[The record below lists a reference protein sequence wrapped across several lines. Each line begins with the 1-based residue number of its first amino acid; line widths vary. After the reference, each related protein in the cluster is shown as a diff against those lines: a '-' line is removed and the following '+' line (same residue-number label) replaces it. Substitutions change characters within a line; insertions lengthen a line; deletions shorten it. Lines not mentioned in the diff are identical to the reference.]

1 MLLNIFL
8 LDCVLSLIFHALVY
22 VIAKHSEQGSQGYL
36 VFDATMAADSPQV
49 LEGPPQEDDKETPEE
64 RHHGRGEESPPH
76 ALAIVI
82 ARHVWGEWDDHI
94 HPGYGDRRVRVF
106 VVVVI
111 ISHSRAAVAAA
122 GKVAIYH
129 S

>member
-1 MLLNIFL
+1 MYI
-8 LDCVLSLIFHALVY
+8 DVKQSKQA
-22 VIAKHSEQGSQGYL
+22 SRGYL

-82 ARHVWGEWDDHI
+82 ARHVCGERDDHI
-94 HPGYGDRRVRVF
+94 HSGYGDRRVRVF
-106 VVVVI
+106 IVVVI

-122 GKVAIYH
+122 GKVAICH

>member
-1 MLLNIFL
+1 MCALHFL
-8 LDCVLSLIFHALVY
+8 RVNG
-22 VIAKHSEQGSQGYL
+22 KQGEQDSRGYL
-36 VFDATMAADSPQV
+36 GFDATMAADSPQV

-82 ARHVWGEWDDHI
+82 ARHVWGEGDDHI

-106 VVVVI
+106 IVVDI

-122 GKVAIYH
+122 GKVAICH

>member
-1 MLLNIFL
+1 MRKRIS
-8 LDCVLSLIFHALVY
+8 VER
-22 VIAKHSEQGSQGYL
+22 SEQDSRAYL

-49 LEGPPQEDDKETPEE
+49 LEGPPQEDDKETPEK

-82 ARHVWGEWDDHI
+82 ARHVWGERDDHI
-94 HPGYGDRRVRVF
+94 HPGYGDRRVRDF
-106 VVVVI
+106 I

-122 GKVAIYH
+122 GKVAICH